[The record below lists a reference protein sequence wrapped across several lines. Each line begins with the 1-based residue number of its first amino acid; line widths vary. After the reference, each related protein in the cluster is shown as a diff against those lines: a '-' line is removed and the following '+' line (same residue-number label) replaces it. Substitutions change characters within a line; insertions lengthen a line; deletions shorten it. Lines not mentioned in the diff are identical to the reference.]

1 MIAMLIELKPSK
13 RIEGAH
19 LSAVLGVL
27 GQVFSEY
34 MQRPEYQ
41 DVLGTARISLDWVQY
56 KQNFRPPVADLLVY
70 SADRRSLHHREI
82 HIDLRQV
89 DVQSVTMQL
98 RQCLE
103 HWGASLAL
111 KVADVPADPVSQ
123 AVENQ
128 EQTKVAVALAHR
140 PNEQPGEDG
149 AFDDSEHLYLEP
161 FQPARHSIIWSFNT
175 LYWNALDKWEA
186 TFQKG
191 YEATLPGGVTDA
203 CNPEFVAAS
212 VSRFCQVL
220 DELECKGQ
228 LPEQIFVLEI
238 GVGNGAQARTWLD
251 EFQRLTCQD
260 HAHYYERLCY
270 LMSDFSTCVLDV
282 AREAITPHLAHVS
295 FLVLDA
301 SDPLKSLAFL
311 RYKLLFVH
319 VSNVYDNLPSSELIK
334 YSNRYYQVEARA
346 YLPRAQAEVI
356 AQKYGLPAHTLATV
370 ITRFLKIGPDYF
382 DETEQGVRF
391 WSEVWRALK
400 LEERYVEL
408 EDPSALKLF
417 DGLDSRDVQML
428 LDEAGDDVR
437 VHLNEMVLK
446 SFINTLPL
454 LHPRGI
460 FQVQDIFVTDLAQ
473 YHSSFRGPGKYDG
486 SVVNWV
492 NGPLLRFV
500 GNRYGY
506 DVRFQSFTAYRKNSN
521 ITVLTTSIRD

>member
-1 MIAMLIELKPSK
+1 MLIELKPSK
-13 RIEGAH
+13 RLESAH
-19 LSAVLGVL
+19 LSAVLSAL

-34 MQRPEYQ
+34 MQKPAYQ
-41 DVLGTARISLDWVQY
+41 DLLGAARVSLDWVQY
-56 KQNFRPPVADLLVY
+56 KQNFRPPIAELLAY
-70 SADRRSLHHREI
+70 AADRRSLRHREI

-89 DVQSVTMQL
+89 DVESMPAQL
-98 RQCLE
+98 CQYLE
-103 HWGASLAL
+103 RWITPSAP
-111 KVADVPADPVSQ
+111 KVAEASADPVSQ
-123 AVENQ
+123 AAGGE
-128 EQTKVAVALAHR
+128 EKGKPAVALATR
-140 PNEQPGEDG
+140 PVEQLVEER
-149 AFDDSEHLYLEP
+149 ASDDSGHLYLEP
-161 FQPARHSIIWSFNT
+161 FQLARHSIIWSFNT

-220 DELECKGQ
+220 EELERKGQ

-251 EFQRLTCQD
+251 EFQRLTCQT
-260 HAHYYERLCY
+260 HAHYYERLHY

-282 AREAITPHLAHVS
+282 AREAITPHLDHVS

-311 RYKLLFVH
+311 RYRLLFVH
-319 VSNVYDNLPSSELIK
+319 ISNVYDNLPSSELIK
-334 YSNRYYQVEARA
+334 YSNRYYLVETRAYVPEARA
-346 YLPRAQAEVI
+346 EEI
-356 AQKYGLPAHTLATV
+356 ARNYGLPTHTLATV

-382 DETEQGVRF
+382 DETEQGVHF
-391 WSEVWRALK
+391 WADVWRALK

-408 EDPSALKLF
+408 EDLSELKLF
-417 DGLDSRDVQML
+417 DGLDGRDVQTL
-428 LDEAGDDVR
+428 LDEVGNDVR
-437 VHLNEMVLK
+437 IHLNEMVLK

-473 YHSSFRGPGKYDG
+473 YHTSFRGPGKYDG

-506 DVRFQSFTAYRKNSN
+506 DVRFQPFTTYRKNSN